1 MRAGMTPLPA
11 NWAALDVYPIAGPS
25 TRLRARGHD
34 DNSIQWG
41 VIDNI
46 QILIAFVGLYAIEPV

>member
-1 MRAGMTPLPA
+1 MTPLPA